1 MTATVLVEHAC
12 VRQGRLIVVPHANNS
27 AIVDACNEDAR
38 PSKVFKAIDVPGLDE
53 ITKAG
58 VGAFLK

>member
-1 MTATVLVEHAC
+1 
-12 VRQGRLIVVPHANNS
+12 VPHASIS
-27 AIVDACNEDAR
+27 AIVDACNEDAK
-38 PSKVFKAIDVPGLDE
+38 PSKVFKAIEVPGLDE

>member
-1 MTATVLVEHAC
+1 M
-12 VRQGRLIVVPHANNS
+12 PHASIS
-27 AIVDACNEDAR
+27 AIVDACNEDAK
-38 PSKVFKAIDVPGLDE
+38 PSKVFKAIEVPGLDE

>member
-1 MTATVLVEHAC
+1 VGLLADRTRRAAGRVLKPPV
-12 VRQGRLIVVPHANNS
+12 
-27 AIVDACNEDAR
+27 
-38 PSKVFKAIDVPGLDE
+38 KVFKAIDVPGLDE